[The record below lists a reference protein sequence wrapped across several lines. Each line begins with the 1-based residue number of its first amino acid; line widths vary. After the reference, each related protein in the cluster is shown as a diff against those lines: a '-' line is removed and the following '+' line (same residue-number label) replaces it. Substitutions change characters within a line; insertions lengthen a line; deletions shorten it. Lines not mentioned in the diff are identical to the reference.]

1 MDGITSGRPVC
12 TSMPNP
18 LTDNVCII
26 DEPVI
31 YGDAWALQTRLHHER
46 VQGHRGDTVLI
57 LEHHPVYTL
66 GRTAQASHWGG
77 NEDRLRT
84 QGAEVH
90 RVNRGGSVTYHGPG
104 QIVVYPI
111 LRLARHATG
120 PRQLVW
126 LLEDVIMRV
135 LRRWQINGHR
145 QAKKPGI
152 WTMAAEARQKIA
164 SIGIRIEQGVTMHG
178 FALNVDLDLSPFDQ
192 IQPCGLADCSITSMA
207 GALRCPTPVRRV
219 KRDVASCVAEVFP
232 GTWRTVESTAI
243 IDTFLLESAPDAQRT
258 YARI

>member
-1 MDGITSGRPVC
+1 MDGGRSGRSTC
-12 TSMPNP
+12 KSMPDP
-18 LTDNVCII
+18 LSDDVCVI
-26 DEPVI
+26 DEPVA
-31 YGDAWALQTRLHHER
+31 YGDAWALQIRLHHER
-46 VQGHRGDTVLI
+46 VQGQRGDTVLI

-77 NEDRLRT
+77 NEDRLRG

-126 LLEDVIMRV
+126 LFEDVIMRV
-135 LRRWQINGHR
+135 LRRWQIDGHR
-145 QAKKPGI
+145 QEKKPGI
-152 WTMAAEARQKIA
+152 WTMAAKRPQKIA
-164 SIGIRIEQGVTMHG
+164 SIGIRIERGVTVHG
-178 FALNVDLDLSPFDQ
+178 FALNVDLDLSPFDH

-207 GALRCPTPVRRV
+207 GTLRRPTPVQRV

-232 GTWRTVESTAI
+232 GRWRTVECTAI
-243 IDTFLLESAPDAQRT
+243 TDTSLLERAPDEQRT
-258 YARI
+258 YAGI